1 MLRVPDAFRATRSS
15 GVDARY
21 TSKQARPR
29 GSAPGFPDDVFG
41 ENTKNRGDHSM
52 AWGSGLNQPDQ
63 TPSSSGISIRRIRR
77 WPCLQHQDYRPS
89 ALGFGSFL
97 TALTPRHHLASTTS
111 VDNGPR
117 IQATERAHRRF
128 LDVERGHPRSKSG
141 EEQIEGHSRQGSF
154 RRGQRPSPHNQSKS
168 PLTPCS

>member
-1 MLRVPDAFRATRSS
+1 MFLLRNRSEVCTVEARNMLRVPDAFRATRSS

-77 WPCLQHQDYRPS
+77 WPCLHEWH
-89 ALGFGSFL
+89 A
-97 TALTPRHHLASTTS
+97 TS
-111 VDNGPR
+111 RLPPIR
-117 IQATERAHRRF
+117 IRVRV
-128 LDVERGHPRSKSG
+128 LS
-141 EEQIEGHSRQGSF
+141 HSPHAA
-154 RRGQRPSPHNQSKS
+154 PSPCIYHERRQWTQNSSYRKS
-168 PLTPCS
+168 APAFSRC